1 MKEIIYLYLFFYI
14 ILTTID
20 IKKDNQENFNLVTNS
35 KYDQSYESSLDAQDS
50 CKNYFSNSIALT
62 KYNNQTLTLSNC
74 DRSKRI
80 EFFIKKRLFLISLV
94 TSFNESIS
102 KLDKIDQNIVLSFE
116 NKIYNNYALK
126 SLNDFLPDSLNTT
139 SSNDCCI
146 RDDLSIQKK
155 QNNNLLT
162 DNKKMIYS
170 KDKFNPEE
178 YSSDEIQELTYDK
191 TSIVEKN
198 NHYNSDSILFDN
210 HSLKL
215 NKYEKIIN
223 NEDRLCNFVENFN
236 KCKEILCANK
246 KLYIIS
252 DILTKKPKKS
262 SFLTKNKIKKIFKRN
277 EYKNKITKYIL
288 KGKDNKC
295 NKSKKLISKVNIN
308 KQKAKSLDCINSKII
323 SSKNDTDTYENNLLY
338 QSLDKN
344 KNKSLMKFQKL
355 IETKNKPNKMSLKNI
370 CRFWRRYSLKNN

>member
-155 QNNNLLT
+155 
-162 DNKKMIYS
+162 
-170 KDKFNPEE
+170 
-178 YSSDEIQELTYDK
+178 
-191 TSIVEKN
+191 
-198 NHYNSDSILFDN
+198 
-210 HSLKL
+210 
-215 NKYEKIIN
+215 
-223 NEDRLCNFVENFN
+223 
-236 KCKEILCANK
+236 
-246 KLYIIS
+246 
-252 DILTKKPKKS
+252 TK
-262 SFLTKNKIKKIFKRN
+262 
-277 EYKNKITKYIL
+277 
-288 KGKDNKC
+288 
-295 NKSKKLISKVNIN
+295 
-308 KQKAKSLDCINSKII
+308 
-323 SSKNDTDTYENNLLY
+323 
-338 QSLDKN
+338 
-344 KNKSLMKFQKL
+344 
-355 IETKNKPNKMSLKNI
+355 
-370 CRFWRRYSLKNN
+370 

>member
-1 MKEIIYLYLFFYI
+1 MICQYK
-14 ILTTID
+14 
-20 IKKDNQENFNLVTNS
+20 
-35 KYDQSYESSLDAQDS
+35 
-50 CKNYFSNSIALT
+50 
-62 KYNNQTLTLSNC
+62 
-74 DRSKRI
+74 
-80 EFFIKKRLFLISLV
+80 
-94 TSFNESIS
+94 
-102 KLDKIDQNIVLSFE
+102 
-116 NKIYNNYALK
+116 
-126 SLNDFLPDSLNTT
+126 
-139 SSNDCCI
+139 
-146 RDDLSIQKK
+146 KK